1 MLSVQLGA
9 PAFLNQAIN
18 HIYYGIG
25 KHFALGPVLIH
36 YIWANTLPH
45 PFCSSSPLRK
55 LILDVMAVHWSSTT
69 THIIAKHPA
78 LHKLWNELLDVHC
91 DLRHEFTMGLQ
102 GVRKVLPVEAYFVD
116 TRVPNPPVREEPK
129 EPAVQVFIAES
140 MDNLPTANAVNTVTA
155 KAQGDDNGQKRG

>member
-45 PFCSSSPLRK
+45 PFCSSSPLRR
-55 LILDVMAVHWSSTT
+55 LILDVMAVHWSSNT

-78 LHKLWNELLDVHC
+78 LHKLWNELLDLHR

-116 TRVPNPPVREEPK
+116 TCVNPPMREKPK
-129 EPAVQVFIAES
+129 ERAVQVVNAES
-140 MDNLPTANAVNTVTA
+140 MDNLSAENAVNTNTA
-155 KAQGDDNGQKRG
+155 KAQGDNNGQKRG